1 MILNKLAKIELDI
14 KKDLYTQYQKIETI
28 KKFKDLLQQID
39 FSAEIVPID
48 NKKLLTH
55 LMSSLKGNKLTN
67 EETDLVG
74 ALIDGNYIYNTD
86 Y

>member
-14 KKDLYTQYQKIETI
+14 KDGIDTQYQKIETI

-39 FSAEIVPID
+39 FSAEIVPTD
-48 NKKLLTH
+48 NIKLLTH

-67 EETDLVG
+67 EETELVET
-74 ALIDGNYIYNTD
+74 LVDENC
-86 Y
+86 